1 VGISR
6 LTRQSEG
13 EKWPLEYL
21 KIRTPMDWRP
31 VFEGLVLVEKPVV
44 LEVVIFRR
52 AGAVSVTAA

>member
-1 VGISR
+1 
-6 LTRQSEG
+6 
-13 EKWPLEYL
+13 
-21 KIRTPMDWRP
+21 MDWRP